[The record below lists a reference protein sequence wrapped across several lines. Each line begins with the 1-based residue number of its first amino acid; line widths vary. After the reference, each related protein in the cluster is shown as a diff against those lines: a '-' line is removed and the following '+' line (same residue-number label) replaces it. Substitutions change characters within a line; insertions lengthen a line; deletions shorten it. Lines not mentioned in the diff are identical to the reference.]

1 MFQLSPEAQKAAEYV
16 IGISLDRLKNMT
28 PEEERI
34 FVEKK
39 IGHKLSFNIDKRHI
53 GRGNPLLATGRIV
66 TDDEIE
72 RQAQK
77 IR

>member
-16 IGISLDRLKNMT
+16 LGISLDRLKNMT

-39 IGHKLSFNIDKRHI
+39 IGH
-53 GRGNPLLATGRIV
+53 IV
-66 TDDEIE
+66 F
-72 RQAQK
+72 QY
-77 IR
+77 